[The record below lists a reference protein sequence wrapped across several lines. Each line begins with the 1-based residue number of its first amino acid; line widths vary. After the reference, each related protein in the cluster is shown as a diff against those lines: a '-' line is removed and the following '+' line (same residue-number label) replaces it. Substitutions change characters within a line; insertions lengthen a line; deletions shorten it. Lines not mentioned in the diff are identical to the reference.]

1 MLVSICLLIVSFDL
15 QKGAQFCENTV
26 EHGTVFKGTS
36 GIRQRHFL
44 IGRMECVQ
52 LFQQSCAVIFR
63 VVLVGNIGEQPGEG
77 LRLCRDRG
85 QLLNLVIDFPEHQTL
100 FLPHGD
106 IVSEGDFILP
116 GVVLEKLFNFPVQ
129 LLRACICTAK
139 AGICIGTMVCLQQ
152 LSGHSL

>member
-63 VVLVGNIGEQPGEG
+63 VVLVGNIGKQPGEG
-77 LRLCRDRG
+77 CACVGTAVSFESGDK
-85 QLLNLVIDFPEHQTL
+85 FPGA
-100 FLPHGD
+100 PD
-106 IVSEGDFILP
+106 IVP
-116 GVVLEKLFNFPVQ
+116 
-129 LLRACICTAK
+129 AAW
-139 AGICIGTMVCLQQ
+139 
-152 LSGHSL
+152 